1 MNKNLLFAF
10 VILTLSAIIGI
21 YFRPLMI
28 IDETRYVS
36 VAWEMFDKHSFL
48 VPLINSEPYHHKP
61 PLLFWL
67 IHLDWSLFGVNETSI
82 RFIPLLFGL
91 GTVLLSYK
99 IYRTLWKED
108 EKGAS
113 YVALL
118 LASVFIFAF
127 YNSLVMFDVMLTFW
141 VLVGILGIIY
151 AANNQ
156 KRSGFI
162 LITLSIG
169 FGILTKGPVILVHL
183 LPLVLFAKVWK
194 ADIDKS
200 FFIGFFFAFLGGAAI
215 ALAWAIPAGIA
226 GGEEYRNAIFWGQSA
241 NRMVKSFAHQ
251 RPFWWYLPILPSLF
265 FPWSIFKSVYS
276 GANKQAIDNA
286 LKFLLVWLISVVV
299 IFSLISGKQVHYI
312 LPEIPA
318 FVLIAARIL
327 SLMNEEKKLQNIT
340 KYVGYF
346 YIVFGVVLLIAYVIV
361 HEKIHF
367 HISLSHVL
375 ISTLLAVGY
384 GLFLIR
390 YRFKSFENILKAVA
404 FSTVIAIF
412 IVHFVMSDYL
422 KAQNITSFAQKIAH
436 LQQQHI
442 TVAQDKKYH
451 DQFHFAGKLHEKVVV
466 IPQKEKLEAFIKTDP
481 EAVIITYRKYKQP
494 YNNDVV
500 LAKTAFKSKIA
511 ILVKAKDYDKL

>member
-91 GTVLLSYK
+91 GTILLSYK
-99 IYRTLWKED
+99 IYRALWKED

-118 LASVFIFAF
+118 LTSIFIFAF
-127 YNSLVMFDVMLTFW
+127 YNSLVMFDVILSFW

-151 AANNQ
+151 AANYQ
-156 KRSGFI
+156 KKSGFI
-162 LITLSIG
+162 LIALAIG

-183 LPLVLFAKVWK
+183 LPLVLFAKIWHK
-194 ADIDKS
+194 NLDKR
-200 FFIGFFFAFLGGAAI
+200 FFLGFFTAFVGGAAI
-215 ALAWAIPAGIA
+215 ALTWAIPAGIA

-251 RPFWWYLPILPSLF
+251 RPFWWYLPILPLLF
-265 FPWSIFKSVYS
+265 FPWSIFKSFWS
-276 GANKQAIDNA
+276 GINKKLIDNA
-286 LKFLLVWLISVVV
+286 LKFLLVWLISVVI
-299 IFSLISGKQVHYI
+299 IFSLISGKQVHYL

-318 FVLIAARIL
+318 FVLIAARVF
-327 SLMNEEKKLQNIT
+327 SLINEKKKMQNIT
-340 KYVGYF
+340 KYVGHF

-361 HEKIHF
+361 HEKLHF
-367 HISLSHVL
+367 HIAFLHVL

-390 YRFKSFENILKAVA
+390 YHFKSFENILKSIA
-404 FSTVIAIF
+404 FSTVIAVF

-422 KAQNITSFAQKIAH
+422 NAQNITPFAQKIAH

-451 DQFHFAGKLHEKVVV
+451 DQFHFAGKLHEKILVFKD
-466 IPQKEKLEAFIKTDP
+466 KEKLKRFIQNHP
-481 EAVIITYRKYKQP
+481 EAVIVTYKKRRDKF
-494 YNNDVV
+494 NENVA
-500 LAKTAFKSKIA
+500 LAQTAFKSKVA
-511 ILVKAKDYDKL
+511 ILVKAKDYDRL